1 MSKVS
6 LLFLG
11 GLAFAPLFA
20 HAEDETSYDFRN
32 SKDLSS
38 LEFTTE
44 NDLYATLVTHGG
56 DKYYTNGFKLA
67 YVTPSLSGDSGV
79 WNGRAHFGVAQEMYT
94 AKDDGSS
101 VPPAGDHPYSAW
113 LYGMIGYG
121 WEDESSLDLLTLR
134 AGVVGPSALGQTV
147 QDGYHRL
154 AGEGLAKGWDSQLR
168 DEPGVDIEW
177 RRTWRSRLSGS
188 GEGFGS
194 DLLPRIGY
202 EVGTVRHVGSFG
214 TQVRFGKNLPTDFG
228 VKTSRESAVS
238 GAPVKFAGAGWSP
251 DSYYGFAD
259 VLLEG
264 RVWNMT
270 LDGNMY
276 HKGNGVPTNK
286 FMAQGGFGLAA
297 HWAGTRIAIA
307 EYVRTEEFKGQS
319 GPFWYGSLTA
329 SVAF

>member
-6 LLFLG
+6 PLFLG
-11 GLAFAPLFA
+11 VFAVAPLFA
-20 HAEDETSYDFRN
+20 SVSPEPEYAFRD

-44 NDLYATLVTHGG
+44 NDLYSTLVTHGG

-67 YVTPSLSGDSGV
+67 YVTPSLSGDPGV

-94 AKDDGSS
+94 AKNDGVA
-101 VPPAGDHPYSAW
+101 VPPSDDHPYSAW

-121 WEDESSLDLLTLR
+121 WEDESTLDLLTLR
-134 AGVVGPSALGQTV
+134 AGVVGPSALGRQV
-147 QDGYHRL
+147 QNGYHRL
-154 AGEGLAKGWDSQLR
+154 AGEGLAKGWGTQLR

-177 RRTWRSRLSGS
+177 RRTWRSRLSG
-188 GEGFGS
+188 EGAGVGS

-202 EVGTVRHVGSFG
+202 EIGTVRHILSFG
-214 TQVRFGKNLPTDFG
+214 TQVRFGKNLPNDFG
-228 VKTSRESAVS
+228 VKSSRDSAVD
-238 GAPVKFAGAGWSP
+238 GAPVKFSGSGLSP

-259 VLLEG
+259 VLLEA
-264 RVWNMT
+264 RAWNMA

-276 HKGNGVPTNK
+276 HKGNGVPTNR
-286 FMAQGGFGLAA
+286 FMTQGGFGIAA
-297 HWAGTRIAIA
+297 HWAGTKIALA

-329 SVAF
+329 TVAF